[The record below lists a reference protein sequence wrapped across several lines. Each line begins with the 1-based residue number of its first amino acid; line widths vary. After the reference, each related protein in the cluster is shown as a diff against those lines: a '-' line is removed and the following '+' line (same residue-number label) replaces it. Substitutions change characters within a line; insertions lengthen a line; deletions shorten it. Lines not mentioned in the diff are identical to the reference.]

1 MNLSIKN
8 GCIYLSKKAM
18 MPGLYFLYC
27 TYSQYQ
33 SNDEK
38 YLVNDEYQK
47 YQTLSSVID
56 VELHSIIEKHL

>member
-8 GCIYLSKKAM
+8 GCIYLSKEAM

-47 YQTLSSVID
+47 YQTF
-56 VELHSIIEKHL
+56 K